1 MTSPRRQHSQ
11 HRRPPSPLLP
21 LSLSRYA
28 LALFFSVAGLL
39 HFIFPA
45 AYAAI
50 MPPWL
55 PAPLLLVYV
64 SGACELAGG
73 IGLLPARTRR
83 LAGLGLIAL
92 SLAVLPAN
100 VQMLLNARAAGDPAW
115 QQALLLARLPL
126 QAALVWWIWK
136 VSRQAG
142 R

>member
-1 MTSPRRQHSQ
+1 MTTPHRQH
-11 HRRPPSPLLP
+11 RLA
-21 LSLSRYA
+21 LSRYA

-39 HFIFPA
+39 HFMFPA
-45 AYAAI
+45 AYAGI

-73 IGLLPARTRR
+73 IGLLPERTRR
-83 LAGLGLIAL
+83 LAGIGLIAL

-126 QAALVWWIWK
+126 QAALIWWIRT
-136 VSRQAG
+136 VGRQAG

>member
-1 MTSPRRQHSQ
+1 MNSERLRPHMPTPHRQH
-11 HRRPPSPLLP
+11 RLP
-21 LSLSRYA
+21 LSRCA

-45 AYAAI
+45 AYAGI

-73 IGLLPARTRR
+73 IGLLPMATRR
-83 LAGLGLIAL
+83 LAGIGLIAL

-100 VQMLLNARAAGDPAW
+100 VQMLLNARAASDPAW

-126 QAALVWWIWK
+126 QAALIWWIWT
-136 VSRQAG
+136 VGRQAG

>member
-1 MTSPRRQHSQ
+1 MTSPRQQ
-11 HRRPPSPLLP
+11 LP
-21 LSLSRYA
+21 LSRYA

-39 HFIFPA
+39 HFLFPA

-64 SGACELAGG
+64 SGVFEFAGG
-73 IGLLPARTRR
+73 IGLLPERTRR
-83 LAGLGLIAL
+83 LAAFGLIAL

-115 QQALLLARLPL
+115 QQALLLLRLPL
-126 QAALVWWIWK
+126 QAVLLWWIWK
-136 VSRQAG
+136 VGRQAG

>member
-1 MTSPRRQHSQ
+1 MHTQPRQAR
-11 HRRPPSPLLP
+11 LP
-21 LSLSRYA
+21 LSRYA

-45 AYAAI
+45 AYAGI

-73 IGLLPARTRR
+73 VGLLPVRTRR
-83 LAGLGLIAL
+83 LAGIGLIAL

-100 VQMLLNARAAGDPAW
+100 LQMLLNARAADFPAW

-126 QAALVWWIWK
+126 QAALIWWIWT
-136 VSRQAG
+136 VSQQA
-142 R
+142 RR

>member
-1 MTSPRRQHSQ
+1 MKVSHQKASP
-11 HRRPPSPLLP
+11 PLA
-21 LSLSRYA
+21 RYA
-28 LALFFSVAGLL
+28 LALCFSVAGLL

-45 AYAAI
+45 AYAGI

-64 SGACELAGG
+64 SGACELAGAL
-73 IGLLPARTRR
+73 GLLPVRTRH
-83 LAGLGLIAL
+83 LAGIGLIAL

-115 QQALLLARLPL
+115 QQGLLLLRLPL
-126 QAALVWWIWK
+126 QAALIWWIWR
-136 VSRQAG
+136 VSRQSC

>member
-1 MTSPRRQHSQ
+1 MHTQPRQAR
-11 HRRPPSPLLP
+11 LP
-21 LSLSRYA
+21 LSRYA

-45 AYAAI
+45 AYAGI

-73 IGLLPARTRR
+73 VGLLPVRTRR
-83 LAGLGLIAL
+83 LAGIGLIAL

-100 VQMLLNARAAGDPAW
+100 LQMLLNARAAGDPAW

-126 QAALVWWIWK
+126 QAALIWWIWT
-136 VSRQAG
+136 VSQQA
-142 R
+142 RR

>member
-1 MTSPRRQHSQ
+1 MPIPY
-11 HRRPPSPLLP
+11 RPSASPLP
-21 LSLSRYA
+21 RYA
-28 LALFFSVAGLL
+28 LALFFGVAGLL
-39 HFIFPA
+39 HFMFPA
-45 AYAAI
+45 AYAGI

-83 LAGLGLIAL
+83 LAGAGLIAL

-126 QAALVWWIWK
+126 QAALIWWIWK
-136 VSRQAG
+136 VG
-142 R
+142 RHAAVTPSSIDDTQ